1 MMAPRN
7 SRRIQEAAVKSLRK
21 GLVRRSNG
29 ADTLQMRSFYIII
42 KLTLPTSRD
51 YESDLR
57 RVFALLHTDDGSDYT
72 YKQAKSQSQIRN
84 INSATQLQLRHIP
97 SAVTKYVTVSHM
109 RFAQKEQRK
118 RERVRGRQE
127 RGGDRRRELPL
138 EEPLRV
144 VFRGAFLAA
153 RLTRELAA
161 NPI

>member
-1 MMAPRN
+1 MAPRN

-51 YESDLR
+51 YTAESSLYSTP
-57 RVFALLHTDDGSDYT
+57 LHTDDGSDYT

-97 SAVTKYVTVSHM
+97 SAVTKYVTVSQM

-118 RERVRGRQE
+118 TRERGRQE

>member
-1 MMAPRN
+1 MAPRN

-51 YESDLR
+51 
-57 RVFALLHTDDGSDYT
+57 FALLHSIRLHSTLMMDQTTHINRQRVRVRSGTST
-72 YKQAKSQSQIRN
+72 PRPNSNCGIFHQLSQNMSL
-84 INSATQLQLRHIP
+84 SARWDLR
-97 SAVTKYVTVSHM
+97 
-109 RFAQKEQRK
+109 RK
-118 RERVRGRQE
+118 NRERPE
-127 RGGDRRRELPL
+127 REREEERRRELPL